1 MKYRI
6 GRNPLRSN
14 PAHTHR
20 PSVIARAA
28 GPSHGSITE
37 LQYEYI
43 SRHDCGSSMACFDQ
57 LSGTKIV
64 FAIGAL
70 LPALTNASNTESN
83 AAESDEPPG
92 IIGFISS
99 AISPKADDAI
109 LIS

>member
-1 MKYRI
+1 MTYRI
-6 GRNPLRSN
+6 GRNPFRSN

-57 LSGTKIV
+57 LSGTNIV